1 MKEIKAI
8 HKFARIGAFKARL
21 IADQVR
27 GKKIEEALNILQ
39 FSNKKAAVLVG
50 KVLNS
55 AIANAEHNEGLD
67 IDELVVS
74 SVFIDEGATMKRI
87 RPRAKGRANRI
98 LKRTSHI
105 TVGVS
110 ETKVKG

>member
-1 MKEIKAI
+1 MKEVKAV
-8 HKFARIGAFKARL
+8 HKYAKGSSFKVRL
-21 IADQVR
+21 VADQIRNKPV
-27 GKKIEEALNILQ
+27 EEALNILS
-39 FSNKKAAVLVG
+39 FSNKGAAKLVK

-55 AIANAEHNEGLD
+55 AISNAEHNDGLD
-67 IDELVVS
+67 IDELKVS
-74 SVFIDEGATMKRI
+74 SIYIDEGSTMKRI

-110 ETKVKG
+110 AG

>member
-1 MKEIKAI
+1 MKEVKAV
-8 HKFARIGAFKARL
+8 HKYAKGSSFKVRL
-21 IADQVR
+21 VADQIRQKSV
-27 GKKIEEALNILQ
+27 EEALNILS
-39 FSNKKAAVLVG
+39 FSNKGAAKLVK

-55 AIANAEHNEGLD
+55 AISNAEHNNGLD
-67 IDELVVS
+67 IDELKVS
-74 SVFIDEGATMKRI
+74 SVYVDEGSTMKRI

-110 ETKVKG
+110 AG

>member
-1 MKEIKAI
+1 MKEVKAV
-8 HKFARIGAFKARL
+8 HKYAKGSSFKVRL
-21 IADQVR
+21 VADQIRQKSV
-27 GKKIEEALNILQ
+27 EEALNILS
-39 FSNKKAAVLVG
+39 FSNKGAAVLVK

-55 AIANAEHNEGLD
+55 AISNAEHNDGLD
-67 IDELVVS
+67 IDELRVS
-74 SVFIDEGATMKRI
+74 SIYVDEGSTMKRI

-110 ETKVKG
+110 AG

>member
-1 MKEIKAI
+1 MKEVKAV
-8 HKFARIGAFKARL
+8 HKYAKGSSFKVRL
-21 IADQVR
+21 VADQIRQKSV
-27 GKKIEEALNILQ
+27 EEALNILS
-39 FSNKKAAVLVG
+39 FSNKGAAKLVK

-55 AIANAEHNEGLD
+55 AISNAEHNNGLD
-67 IDELVVS
+67 IDELKVS
-74 SVFIDEGATMKRI
+74 SVYVDEGSTMKRI

-110 ETKVKG
+110 K

>member
-1 MKEIKAI
+1 M
-8 HKFARIGAFKARL
+8 RL
-21 IADQVR
+21 IADQIRQKSV
-27 GKKIEEALNILQ
+27 EEALNILS
-39 FSNKKAAVLVG
+39 FSNKGAAKLVK

-55 AIANAEHNEGLD
+55 AISNAEHNNGLD
-67 IDELVVS
+67 IDELKVS
-74 SVFIDEGATMKRI
+74 SVYIDEGSTMKRI

-110 ETKVKG
+110 AG